1 MHFVSAQARRRVL
14 LAATAIV
21 VSPAAFAVDVTVPSG
36 TTLTTQQTISGTNK
50 LTVDAGGAIT
60 TSSSP
65 SVVLSSANASLTVD
79 NSGTIS
85 STNGRA
91 IRTSGSSGSF
101 SLTLTNRSGALI
113 EGTDDAIGINR
124 ALGGGTILLDN
135 YGTIRSTTD
144 GQALDFNPAL
154 GGTVTI
160 NNFGVIEANG
170 TSDVVRPGGNATIT
184 NYGTIQSM
192 NDGVWTGTEWD
203 RGDGID
209 FQSAGAGT
217 VYNYGTVEAAKHGI
231 TGDTG
236 ATAFEITNYADGL
249 ILGRNGSG
257 INFDI
262 PDGATP
268 EQIAALSTAHVVNYG
283 VIAGAALDTSDPA
296 HANADGD
303 GVDIDYLANIENHGA
318 ILGLGAVGDKDGNPD
333 DPNISDAISIGGG
346 SITNDGL
353 IYSVQRGILVDDSEG
368 GSAYAATSITNS
380 GLIYSGSGQAITLRG
395 NFADTITNSG
405 VIVGD
410 IDMGAGDG
418 DIDKG
423 SGQDLLRNT
432 GWIFGDV
439 AGSSWLEN
447 YGAIDGNVAMEPS
460 YSGYLMND
468 GDISGNVDLAK
479 GGNLQNLGWI
489 GGSVVSEGYGV
500 QIGNG
505 GSIDGD
511 VTLTGVSWG
520 HNVLMNFGS
529 IGGNVST
536 GIGNDLFANFG
547 PIGGHVDLGAGDD
560 VATLE
565 NGNGYSGSAIGG
577 IDGGTGFDA
586 LDLWSTNAG
595 VSTLRGATNF
605 ETLDVRSGQWT
616 LGDGEAYSFG
626 VMVHSGAA
634 LDVNTQLMAV
644 TMVQGGATLSGSGSV
659 SMLMTTSAGA
669 VIVPGNGTSGT
680 LTVDGNAYLDDA
692 TMKVGMAANGASNQ
706 LAVAG
711 TAAINGGTVA
721 LDLAPGP
728 YVVGTKATIVTAAGG
743 VSGSG
748 FAALD
753 APSFTFI
760 TPTLGMTA
768 NSVTISLDRNGVPFA
783 SFAQTANQRA
793 VANAL
798 DVAPVGSALYSQIV
812 SSTTSAGLADTYD
825 SLSGEVHA
833 DLAGTLLDQATQTE
847 LTLLQRLRQVGT
859 PSKGAAAPSQKL
871 GYGEENKPS
880 TAAFDALQNSGP
892 RYAGW
897 AQGFGSWLNRDSDG
911 NASATDSSVGGLMA
925 GADLSNDNYTL
936 GLAGGYSWGSTNTSK
951 WSGSAD
957 IETALLA
964 LYGGVAFD
972 ATKLRG
978 GASMAWS
985 NIDTSRMAM
994 VNGIVETP
1002 QASYN
1007 ATTGNVFGEVAYD
1020 AALGGS
1026 VIEPYAGLGWVSVD
1040 SEDFAETNAP
1050 LTGLA
1055 SSGVSY
1061 DTAYSTL
1068 GVRLST
1074 DFVANGIKVTP
1085 RGMLGWRHAFSDV
1098 PPEAAMLFENTGTG
1112 FTVAGTPIAQDSLL
1126 VEAGADF
1133 ALNQRFSLGFTYA
1146 GSFADNADSNAVK
1159 LTGLLNF

>member
-1 MHFVSAQARRRVL
+1 MHFVSAQARRRAL
-14 LAATAIV
+14 LAATAII
-21 VSPAAFAVDVTVPSG
+21 VSPAAFAVDITVPTG

-91 IRTSGSSGSF
+91 IRTSSSSGSF

-113 EGTDDAIGINR
+113 QGTDDAIGINR

-236 ATAFEITNYADGL
+236 ATAFSITNYADGL

-268 EQIAALSTAHVVNYG
+268 QQIAALSTARVVNYG
-283 VIAGAALDTSDPA
+283 VIAGAALDTSDPQ

-303 GVDIDYLANIENHGA
+303 GVDIDYLANIENHGW
-318 ILGLGAVGDKDGNPD
+318 ILGLGAVGDKNGNPA

-346 SITNDGL
+346 TITNDGL

-368 GSAYAATSITNS
+368 GSAYGATSITNS

-395 NFADTITNSG
+395 DFADTITNSG

-410 IDMGAGDG
+410 VDMGAGWD
-418 DIDKG
+418 DLKN
-423 SGQDLLRNT
+423 SGEIVGNVV
-432 GWIFGDV
+432 GASEFENHGDV
-439 AGSSWLEN
+439 RGDVTMDAV
-447 YGAIDGNVAMEPS
+447 YPS
-460 YSGYLMND
+460 EVTNG
-468 GDISGNVDLAK
+468 GRISGNLVSDASVANVL
-479 GGNLQNLGWI
+479 NMGWI
-489 GGSVVSEGYGV
+489 DGSVTLAGFS
-500 QIGNG
+500 GNTNT
-505 GSIDGD
+505 
-511 VTLTGVSWG
+511 VTNAGI
-520 HNVLMNFGS
+520 

-536 GIGNDLFANFG
+536 GAGDDRFVNFG
-547 PIGGHVDLGAGDD
+547 SVVGQIDLGAGNDIAELH
-560 VATLE
+560 VASPLDGT
-565 NGNGYSGSAIGG
+565 AIGG
-577 IDGGTGFDA
+577 IDGGTGFDS
-586 LDLWSTNAG
+586 LDVWSENAG

-616 LGDGEAYSFG
+616 LGDDEAYAFG
-626 VMVHSGAA
+626 VSVHSGAA
-634 LDVNTQLMAV
+634 LEVNTQLLAV
-644 TMVQGGATLSGSGSV
+644 TMVGSGATLSGSGSV
-659 SMLMTTSAGA
+659 SMLMTGLGA
-669 VIVPGNGTSGT
+669 VVVPGNGTSGA
-680 LTVDGNAYLDDA
+680 LTVNGNAYLDGA
-692 TMKVGMAANGASNQ
+692 TLKIGMAANGASNQ

-743 VSGSG
+743 ITGSG

-793 VANAL
+793 VANGL
-798 DVAPVGSALYSQIV
+798 DMAPVGSALYSQIV

-825 SLSGEVHA
+825 SLSGELHA

-847 LTLLQRLRQVGT
+847 LTLLQRLRQIGT
-859 PSKGAAAPSQKL
+859 PPKPNAVPSHKTA
-871 GYGEENKPS
+871 YGEEDKPS
-880 TAAFDALQNSGP
+880 TAAFDALQNTGP
-892 RYAGW
+892 HYSGW

-911 NASATDSSVGGLMA
+911 NAGATDSSVGGLMA
-925 GADLSNDNYTL
+925 GADLTNDNYTL

-985 NIDTSRMAM
+985 NIDTSRVAMA
-994 VNGIVETP
+994 NGIVETP

-1026 VIEPYAGLGWVSVD
+1026 VIEPYAGLGWVNVD
-1040 SEDFAETNAP
+1040 ASDFSETNAP

-1068 GVRLST
+1068 GVRLSS
-1074 DFVANGIKVTP
+1074 DFVANGIKITP